1 MKSEKEK
8 LMMMLKEESYK
19 RFSLIQK
26 QLWEKDKKIL
36 QFIIIN
42 FGILSLFTKLFIPV
56 NNAYGIFL
64 YIFIFLLFF
73 TSLVI
78 LIYAYFPKP
87 FRFINPIKCLNEYD
101 LSKTIEYERALK
113 EIATEDAKSF
123 EQIAK
128 VEKFHESRYRKLI
141 SNIERKEIFRKNS
154 PVKWHC
160 INCGYVSEGEEAP
173 KICPACKHP
182 QAFYEVLAENF

>member
-123 EQIAK
+123 EQILI
-128 VEKFHESRYRKLI
+128 KL
-141 SNIERKEIFRKNS
+141 SNKDNLLFASIIIILLSIILLFIYNLLEI
-154 PVKWHC
+154 
-160 INCGYVSEGEEAP
+160 I
-173 KICPACKHP
+173 
-182 QAFYEVLAENF
+182 